1 MERLMG
7 ICGEVCGGCPMYLAT
22 QQDSDEE
29 RKRVAEMW
37 STDTYPLEP
46 SDINCDGCGSATGRH
61 FKWCFECEVRLCGL
75 ERGVTTCAH
84 CEDYG
89 CETLTKHWEHPPTAQ
104 ARANLEEIRKS
115 LQA

>member
-1 MERLMG
+1 MERMMG
-7 ICGEVCGGCPMYLAT
+7 ICGEVCTTCPIHTAT
-22 QQDSDEE
+22 QQDDDQE

-37 STDTYPLEP
+37 SSDDYPLQKD
-46 SDINCDGCGSATGRH
+46 DINCDGCSTDSGRH

-75 ERGVTTCAH
+75 ERRVITCAH

-89 CETLTKHWEHPPTAQ
+89 CETLAKHWEHPPTAQ